1 MFLPIVLK
9 DKDGEYI
16 EHLNIT
22 HITRTSFVNVM
33 NPDAGT
39 KIHLRTGEV
48 LTTPAPMDIVQ
59 TQIDECYRSAAAMI
73 MFNILAEKAQ
83 LSKITD
89 DVDTLDGLQPVHHLL
104 MKLNLDLVVNLVCN
118 NNNHNHFGFH
128 HLRLLLYQSQSQLVL
143 VPSFVNSLEICL
155 AK

>member
-48 LTTPAPMDIVQ
+48 LSTPAPMDIVQ

-89 DVDTLDGLQPVHHLL
+89 DVDILDGQQPGSNAL
-104 MKLNLDLVVNLVCN
+104 
-118 NNNHNHFGFH
+118 
-128 HLRLLLYQSQSQLVL
+128 
-143 VPSFVNSLEICL
+143 
-155 AK
+155 

>member
-89 DVDTLDGLQPVHHLL
+89 DVDTLDGLQPESDAL
-104 MKLNLDLVVNLVCN
+104 
-118 NNNHNHFGFH
+118 
-128 HLRLLLYQSQSQLVL
+128 
-143 VPSFVNSLEICL
+143 
-155 AK
+155 

>member
-39 KIHLRTGEV
+39 KIHLRSGEV
-48 LTTPAPMDIVQ
+48 LSTPAPMDIVQ

-89 DVDTLDGLQPVHHLL
+89 DVDILGGQQPESDAL
-104 MKLNLDLVVNLVCN
+104 
-118 NNNHNHFGFH
+118 
-128 HLRLLLYQSQSQLVL
+128 
-143 VPSFVNSLEICL
+143 
-155 AK
+155 

>member
-39 KIHLRTGEV
+39 RIHLRTGEV
-48 LTTPAPMDIVQ
+48 LSTPAPMDIVQ
-59 TQIDECYRSAAAMI
+59 TEIDECFKSAAAMI
-73 MFNILAEKAQ
+73 IFNILAEKAQ
-83 LSKITD
+83 ISKITD
-89 DVDTLDGLQPVHHLL
+89 DVDTLDQ
-104 MKLNLDLVVNLVCN
+104 K
-118 NNNHNHFGFH
+118 
-128 HLRLLLYQSQSQLVL
+128 QSKS
-143 VPSFVNSLEICL
+143 NG
-155 AK
+155 

>member
-48 LTTPAPMDIVQ
+48 LTTPVPMDIVQ
-59 TQIDECYRSAAAMI
+59 TEIDECYKSAAAMI

-83 LSKITD
+83 LTKLTGGIDLDNPEPLQSKTAE
-89 DVDTLDGLQPVHHLL
+89 Q
-104 MKLNLDLVVNLVCN
+104 
-118 NNNHNHFGFH
+118 
-128 HLRLLLYQSQSQLVL
+128 
-143 VPSFVNSLEICL
+143 
-155 AK
+155 

>member
-9 DKDGEYI
+9 DRDGEYI

-22 HITRTSFVNVM
+22 HITRTSFVNPM

-59 TQIDECYRSAAAMI
+59 TEIDECYKSAAAMI

-83 LSKITD
+83 LTKLTGGID
-89 DVDTLDGLQPVHHLL
+89 LDNPEPLQQQTA
-104 MKLNLDLVVNLVCN
+104 D
-118 NNNHNHFGFH
+118 
-128 HLRLLLYQSQSQLVL
+128 Q
-143 VPSFVNSLEICL
+143 
-155 AK
+155 

>member
-48 LTTPAPMDIVQ
+48 LSTPAPMDIVQ

-83 LSKITD
+83 LSKITG
-89 DVDTLDGLQPVHHLL
+89 DVDTLDGLQPESDAL
-104 MKLNLDLVVNLVCN
+104 
-118 NNNHNHFGFH
+118 
-128 HLRLLLYQSQSQLVL
+128 
-143 VPSFVNSLEICL
+143 
-155 AK
+155 

>member
-39 KIHLRTGEV
+39 RIHLRTGEV
-48 LTTPAPMDIVQ
+48 LSTPAPMDIVQ
-59 TQIDECYRSAAAMI
+59 TQIDECYKSAAAMI

-83 LSKITD
+83 LAKITG
-89 DVDTLDGLQPVHHLL
+89 DVDTLDGLQPESDAL
-104 MKLNLDLVVNLVCN
+104 
-118 NNNHNHFGFH
+118 
-128 HLRLLLYQSQSQLVL
+128 
-143 VPSFVNSLEICL
+143 
-155 AK
+155 

>member
-1 MFLPIVLK
+1 MFLPIILK

-48 LTTPAPMDIVQ
+48 ITTPVPMDIVQ
-59 TQIDECYRSAAAMI
+59 TEIDDCYKSAAAMI

-83 LSKITD
+83 LTKLTGG
-89 DVDTLDGLQPVHHLL
+89 VDLDNPEQEQPP
-104 MKLNLDLVVNLVCN
+104 VNV
-118 NNNHNHFGFH
+118 
-128 HLRLLLYQSQSQLVL
+128 
-143 VPSFVNSLEICL
+143 I
-155 AK
+155 

>member
-48 LTTPAPMDIVQ
+48 LSTPAPMDIVQ

-89 DVDTLDGLQPVHHLL
+89 DVDTLGGQQPEPDAL
-104 MKLNLDLVVNLVCN
+104 
-118 NNNHNHFGFH
+118 
-128 HLRLLLYQSQSQLVL
+128 
-143 VPSFVNSLEICL
+143 
-155 AK
+155 

>member
-39 KIHLRTGEV
+39 RIHLRTGEV
-48 LTTPAPMDIVQ
+48 LSTPAPMDIVQ

-83 LSKITD
+83 LSKITG
-89 DVDTLDGLQPVHHLL
+89 DVDTLDGLQPESDAL
-104 MKLNLDLVVNLVCN
+104 
-118 NNNHNHFGFH
+118 
-128 HLRLLLYQSQSQLVL
+128 
-143 VPSFVNSLEICL
+143 
-155 AK
+155 

>member
-9 DKDGEYI
+9 DKEGEYI

-39 KIHLRTGEV
+39 RIHLRTGEV
-48 LTTPAPMDIVQ
+48 LSTPAPMDIVQ

-89 DVDTLDGLQPVHHLL
+89 DIDTLDGLQPGSDAL
-104 MKLNLDLVVNLVCN
+104 
-118 NNNHNHFGFH
+118 
-128 HLRLLLYQSQSQLVL
+128 
-143 VPSFVNSLEICL
+143 
-155 AK
+155 

>member
-39 KIHLRTGEV
+39 RIHLRTGEV
-48 LTTPAPMDIVQ
+48 LTTPVPMDIVQ
-59 TQIDECYRSAAAMI
+59 TEIDECYKSAAAMI

-83 LSKITD
+83 LTKLSGGID
-89 DVDTLDGLQPVHHLL
+89 LDNPES
-104 MKLNLDLVVNLVCN
+104 
-118 NNNHNHFGFH
+118 
-128 HLRLLLYQSQSQLVL
+128 SQSQIV
-143 VPSFVNSLEICL
+143 EE
-155 AK
+155 